1 MSGSLNQ
8 VTLIGR
14 LGRDP
19 EIRSGQSGVEVA
31 NFTIATDET
40 WKDKSTGEKR
50 ERTEWHRIV
59 VFGTLV
65 QIVQK
70 YLNKGDLVVVQGK
83 LQTRKW
89 QDQEGI
95 DRYTT
100 EVVLD
105 QYNGRLTMLGGSK
118 GSSGGN
124 SDRATSNQASKKPV
138 VQDDDDDEIPF

>member
-31 NFTIATDET
+31 NFTIATDES